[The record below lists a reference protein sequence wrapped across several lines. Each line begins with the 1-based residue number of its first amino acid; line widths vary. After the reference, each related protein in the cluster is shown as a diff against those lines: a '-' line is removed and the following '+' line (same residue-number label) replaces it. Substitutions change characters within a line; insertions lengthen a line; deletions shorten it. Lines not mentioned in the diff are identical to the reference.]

1 MNELIA
7 YKEIINQIFFIRGK
21 KVMIDSDLAML
32 YDVDTKVL
40 NQTVKRNKLA
50 ARSLV
55 ILGTILA
62 STAIWTTVVN
72 SIKPS
77 SRTSAP
83 LSDISSSVTPPGI
96 NNSDVTA
103 TVQPGV
109 PPQTNI
115 PSQTTTKQQTVP
127 RLRTRGS

>member
-1 MNELIA
+1 MAN
-7 YKEIINQIFFIRGK
+7 RTG
-21 KVMIDSDLAML
+21 
-32 YDVDTKVL
+32 
-40 NQTVKRNKLA
+40 KRNKLA
-50 ARSLV
+50 ARSFL

-109 PPQTNI
+109 PPQTTATTQTAPPAVINSNATVNVLPQTNI